1 MKNLKAIENMIYPT
15 KHLVILFTA
24 LILFSAEVNA
34 QDQPVESDSLFNEGR
49 RLFALSVEDKSQIQP
64 AIDLFEEI
72 IEANE
77 DFHARALAYLGALY
91 TIKAKHRF
99 FPFDKLKWAKEGLS
113 LLDDALFHAPE
124 NIEVLFVHGTICHQL
139 PGLFKRQDDAQRD
152 FNKII
157 ELLPANMH
165 RYDEQF
171 ISDVLDYLNEEIDL
185 NKEDQT
191 ALNKINST
199 YSIAAGES
207 E

>member
-1 MKNLKAIENMIYPT
+1 MIHRLRVT
-15 KHLVILFTA
+15 VLFYVV
-24 LILFSAEVNA
+24 LSLFRTESMA
-34 QDQPVESDSLFNEGR
+34 QDQSIKPDSLFEEGR

-113 LLDDALFHAPE
+113 LLDDALFHAPD

-171 ISDVLDYLNEEIDL
+171 IAGVLDYLNEEIDL